1 MIVGV
6 REAKLKLGQ
15 LVTRAEAGEE
25 VVITRRGKLVICL
38 RPLLDAPLDAEP
50 ETRAS
55 DGRST

>member
-25 VVITRRGKLVICL
+25 IVITRRGKPVIRL
-38 RPLLDAPLDAEP
+38 RPIVEAPGGAKPEP
-50 ETRAS
+50 GNS
-55 DGRST
+55 DSGSA